1 MEISKKV
8 AVVFALAC
16 VSAAFAGT
24 EYPHEQF
31 AYQEP
36 LYVPRWSAP
45 DLPQDT
51 MPEACRNPEVEA
63 YIRDWKAGKVDFKT
77 ILANDSIPKDQR
89 FCKSLDDAGNI
100 SEVKSCSYKDSPVG
114 YIWKEL
120 SDAPVVIG
128 ITDGGMSDHEPHY
141 HPQPECYYVTNGE
154 GKTLADG
161 KFVPLKKGQYFYI
174 PGNTIHN
181 TPIYEKGLGVIYWY
195 PKNAHFNG
203 FNYHWRRDVK
213 YLTPAEEAFDRVD
226 EVRKR
231 DLNIGPYGTNQAI
244 FNPKK

>member
-1 MEISKKV
+1 MNKKV
-8 AVVFALAC
+8 AAVFALTCA
-16 VSAAFAGT
+16 SAAFAAS

-51 MPEACRNPEVEA
+51 MPAACRNPEVEA
-63 YIRDWKAGKVDFKT
+63 YIRDWEAGKVNFKT
-77 ILANDSIPKDQR
+77 IQANDSIAKDQR
-89 FCKSLDDAGNI
+89 FCKSLDDEGNI
-100 SEVKSCSYKDSPVG
+100 SEIKSCNYKDSPVG

-141 HPQPECYYVTNGE
+141 HPQPGCYYVTNGE

-161 KFVPLKKGQYFYI
+161 KFVSLKKGQYFYI

-244 FNPKK
+244 FNTKK